1 MSAAPR
7 GHSFSATVP
16 TQEPTVS
23 TILIGV
29 DASERSE
36 DATAF
41 ARRLADASG
50 AHVVIANAYPYS
62 DRVSR
67 SASVTYRDALRE
79 LSLRTVRAMRDKLDL
94 PEKRSTIKIVANVSP
109 AHALHSMAEAEHAC
123 VLVVGS
129 THTGRV
135 GRVVPGST
143 GERLLHGSPCTV
155 AVVPQ
160 GYRTQAEPIRRIGVA
175 YNASPESRAA
185 AGAAAELA
193 RGLDAEL
200 VVIGVADP
208 LEFVTGTTVN
218 GPTVADVVREVQ
230 HDLDT
235 VARELP
241 VEATTALLTGAPAE
255 LLAEY
260 SLHLDVLV
268 TGSRG
273 YGPVRS
279 VLAGGVSGRLM
290 RSAHCPVMIVPRGVD
305 VPLGRL
311 FDLVEQ
317 A

>member
-1 MSAAPR
+1 M
-7 GHSFSATVP
+7 
-16 TQEPTVS
+16 S

-36 DATAF
+36 DAIAF
-41 ARRLADASG
+41 ARPLVDASG

-62 DRVSR
+62 ERHSR
-67 SASVTYRDALRE
+67 GTSAAFREALRE
-79 LSLRTVRAMRDKLDL
+79 QSLETVRAMRERLDL
-94 PEKRSTIKIVANVSP
+94 PGKRATIKIAANVSP
-109 AHALHSMAEAEHAC
+109 AHALHSMADAEDAC

-129 THTGRV
+129 THTGRA
-135 GRVVPGST
+135 GRVFPGST
-143 GERLLHGSPCTV
+143 GERLLHGAPCTV
-155 AVVPQ
+155 AVVPE
-160 GYRTQAEPIRRIGVA
+160 GYREHAQPIRRIGVA

-185 AGAAAELA
+185 VHAAAELA
-193 RGLDAEL
+193 RGLEAEL

-208 LEFVTGTTVN
+208 SLFVTDALS
-218 GPTVADVVREVQ
+218 GPTVADVVRAVQ
-230 HDLDT
+230 DDLDAVT
-235 VARELP
+235 AELP
-241 VEATTALLTGAPAE
+241 VAATTALLTGASAE

-260 SLHLDVLV
+260 SQQLDLLV

-273 YGPVRS
+273 YGPARS

-311 FDLVEQ
+311 FDLVEH

>member
-1 MSAAPR
+1 M
-7 GHSFSATVP
+7 
-16 TQEPTVS
+16 S

-29 DASERSE
+29 DASERSK
-36 DATAF
+36 DAIAF
-41 ARRLADASG
+41 GRQLADASG

-67 SASVTYRDALRE
+67 SASVTYRDTLRE
-79 LSLRTVRAMRDKLDL
+79 QSLETVRAMRERLEL

-109 AHALHSMAEAEHAC
+109 AHALHSMADAEHAC

-129 THTGRV
+129 THTGRA

-143 GERLLHGSPCTV
+143 GERLLHGAPCTV
-155 AVVPQ
+155 AVVPKD
-160 GYRTQAEPIRRIGVA
+160 YRTHVEPIRRVGVA

-185 AGAAAELA
+185 VHAAAELA
-193 RGLDAEL
+193 RGLGAEL

-208 LEFVTGTTVN
+208 LEFVTESSVG

-230 HDLDT
+230 HELDRVT
-235 VARELP
+235 RELP
-241 VEATTALLTGAPAE
+241 IEATTALLTGTPAE

-260 SLHLDVLV
+260 SRHLDLLV

-290 RSAHCPVMIVPRGVD
+290 RSAHCPMMIVPRGVD
-305 VPLGRL
+305 VPLGSL
-311 FDLVEQ
+311 FNLVEH